1 MKPEDF
7 LKTKSGAYV
16 LRRMLKIA
24 SENHRLVS
32 IEEAIQFFKDNA
44 VIEPALGIVSCGL
57 LYTTGNLWV
66 MGWHPME
73 IAKELY
79 HEGVV

>member
-1 MKPEDF
+1 MKPEEF

-16 LRRMLKIA
+16 LRRLLKIA
-24 SENHRLVS
+24 SENHGLVS

-57 LYTTGNLWV
+57 LYKTGNYWLI
-66 MGWHPME
+66 GWHPLQ
-73 IAKELY
+73 IAEELLAN
-79 HEGVV
+79 E